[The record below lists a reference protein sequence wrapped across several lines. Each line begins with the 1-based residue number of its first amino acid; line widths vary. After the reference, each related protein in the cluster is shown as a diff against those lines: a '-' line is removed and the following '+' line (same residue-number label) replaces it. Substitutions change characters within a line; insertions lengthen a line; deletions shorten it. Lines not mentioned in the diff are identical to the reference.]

1 MLYTRF
7 GLEFPANESAED
19 TLRRLPNVR
28 HDALVIYNSKDA
40 AWIEGTLSAEL
51 EQCPPYYSIVLPQR
65 TRLRGDSSG
74 ENSLFTSTTCIHA
87 RSVYK
92 GQREIDHMGV
102 LTIFAQKSIWLS
114 CHLSLCFITDRLD
127 KDIIGE

>member
-1 MLYTRF
+1 M
-7 GLEFPANESAED
+7 EFPAESAED

-65 TRLRGDSSG
+65 TRLRGDGSG
-74 ENSLFTSTTCIHA
+74 ELEREEEGLSGIS
-87 RSVYK
+87 RSSRMDV
-92 GQREIDHMGV
+92 RRISFF
-102 LTIFAQKSIWLS
+102 TIFIRYV
-114 CHLSLCFITDRLD
+114 LCVCCLRDPVSVST
-127 KDIIGE
+127 

>member
-1 MLYTRF
+1 MYTRF
-7 GLEFPANESAED
+7 GLEFPAESAED

-74 ENSLFTSTTCIHA
+74 ELKSFIVKAFLPLIPHSPNFLF
-87 RSVYK
+87 
-92 GQREIDHMGV
+92 
-102 LTIFAQKSIWLS
+102 
-114 CHLSLCFITDRLD
+114 
-127 KDIIGE
+127 

>member
-1 MLYTRF
+1 MQQVLYTRF
-7 GLEFPANESAED
+7 GLEFPAESAED

-74 ENSLFTSTTCIHA
+74 ELYFLSSNRLNSSSQLFT
-87 RSVYK
+87 
-92 GQREIDHMGV
+92 
-102 LTIFAQKSIWLS
+102 
-114 CHLSLCFITDRLD
+114 
-127 KDIIGE
+127 

>member
-1 MLYTRF
+1 MKQVLYTRF
-7 GLEFPANESAED
+7 GLEFPAESAED

-74 ENSLFTSTTCIHA
+74 GFPLQNSPSRSRPHA
-87 RSVYK
+87 AAISVLSVCCL
-92 GQREIDHMGV
+92 RNPVLDFV
-102 LTIFAQKSIWLS
+102 LTSVAELGQSEKRS
-114 CHLSLCFITDRLD
+114 CL
-127 KDIIGE
+127 K

>member
-7 GLEFPANESAED
+7 GLEFPAESAED

-65 TRLRGDSSG
+65 TRLRGDGSG
-74 ENSLFTSTTCIHA
+74 ELEEDSPGFNLTFFVFLSLFF
-87 RSVYK
+87 VVF
-92 GQREIDHMGV
+92 EIRFLFG
-102 LTIFAQKSIWLS
+102 LQF
-114 CHLSLCFITDRLD
+114 
-127 KDIIGE
+127 

>member
-1 MLYTRF
+1 MQQVLYTRF

-74 ENSLFTSTTCIHA
+74 EL
-87 RSVYK
+87 
-92 GQREIDHMGV
+92 EIG
-102 LTIFAQKSIWLS
+102 SN
-114 CHLSLCFITDRLD
+114 
-127 KDIIGE
+127 IIGVIVSSQSQLL

>member
-7 GLEFPANESAED
+7 GLEFPAESAED

-74 ENSLFTSTTCIHA
+74 GFPLQNSPSRPHA
-87 RSVYK
+87 AAISVLSVCCL
-92 GQREIDHMGV
+92 RNPVLDFV
-102 LTIFAQKSIWLS
+102 LT
-114 CHLSLCFITDRLD
+114 
-127 KDIIGE
+127 

>member
-7 GLEFPANESAED
+7 GLEFPAESAED

-65 TRLRGDSSG
+65 TRLRGDGSG
-74 ENSLFTSTTCIHA
+74 EFEEDKIKITVFASSFALTYCVFLRLLCS
-87 RSVYK
+87 RS
-92 GQREIDHMGV
+92 G
-102 LTIFAQKSIWLS
+102 F
-114 CHLSLCFITDRLD
+114 CLD
-127 KDIIGE
+127 FSFE

>member
-1 MLYTRF
+1 MKQVLYTRF

-74 ENSLFTSTTCIHA
+74 ELEIGSNTRIIIYTGH
-87 RSVYK
+87 
-92 GQREIDHMGV
+92 REIGLV
-102 LTIFAQKSIWLS
+102 LAGHYFLK
-114 CHLSLCFITDRLD
+114 
-127 KDIIGE
+127 KV

>member
-7 GLEFPANESAED
+7 GLEFPAESAED

-65 TRLRGDSSG
+65 TRLRGDGSG
-74 ENSLFTSTTCIHA
+74 EFEENKYNHCFGLKFLSNFFVCFCVCCVRDPVSVWTS
-87 RSVYK
+87 
-92 GQREIDHMGV
+92 V
-102 LTIFAQKSIWLS
+102 LSSDTL
-114 CHLSLCFITDRLD
+114 
-127 KDIIGE
+127 